1 MSSQNSVTTTN
12 QRRTDYQLRCLATGH
27 SVQDRALDGEHM
39 TLTCPETPKPSFLRT
54 EYAKR
59 RLDVGAPSEGLYRFA
74 DWLPVQ
80 RRLSGSS
87 APVTFK
93 SEGLGEALDM
103 DELYITFSGY
113 WPERNAWMYTG
124 TFKECEAYSVSA
136 RVSASYPET
145 LVVASAGNTA
155 RAFMRVCSENRIP
168 LVITIPEENLD
179 ALWSVGPIAPCVKV
193 LAAGGDAD
201 YSDAIRLA
209 GLVAGVDGFV
219 AEGGAKNVARRDG
232 MATTVLSAVTE
243 IGRIPDAYFQA
254 VGSGTGAIA
263 AWEANLRFIDD
274 GRFGN
279 HTMRLVL
286 SQNSPF
292 LLLHDSWH
300 RGTRELV
307 DIEESVAKQQI
318 HDIRAKVLSNRT
330 PPYSVHG
337 GLFDALCDTDGT
349 ILAVDNEAADRALHL
364 FRRTEGIDVAPA
376 ASVAVASL
384 VDARQR
390 GEVGRDDVVMLNI
403 TGGGYARVFADF
415 DLVHARP
422 DAVIDKRNFTE
433 SKIRQVLDHLF
444 RP

>member
-1 MSSQNSVTTTN
+1 MSLHNSATTTT
-12 QRRTDYQLRCLATGH
+12 QPQTEYQLRCLATGR
-27 SVQDRALDGEHM
+27 SVQDQALRGGSM
-39 TLTCPETPKPSFLRT
+39 TLTCPDAPKPALLRT

-80 RRLSGSS
+80 RRLTGSS

-93 SEGLGEALDM
+93 SEGLAEALDM
-103 DELYITFSGY
+103 NELYITFSGY
-113 WPERNAWMYTG
+113 WPERDARMYTG

-136 RVSASYPET
+136 RASAASPET

-168 LVITIPEENLD
+168 LVIAIPEENLD
-179 ALWSVGPIAPCVKV
+179 ALWSVGPVDPCVKV
-193 LAAGGDAD
+193 LAAGGNAD

-209 GLVAGVDGFV
+209 DLVSSMDGFV

-274 GRFGN
+274 GRFGD
-279 HTMRLVL
+279 HKMRLIL

-300 RGTRELV
+300 RRSRELV
-307 DIEESVAKQQI
+307 VIDESVAKRQI

-330 PPYSVHG
+330 PPYAVHG
-337 GLFDALCDTDGT
+337 GLFDALSDTDGT

-384 VDARQR
+384 VDARRR
-390 GEVGRDDVVMLNI
+390 GEVGRDDVVMLNV

-422 DAVIDKRNFTE
+422 DAVLDKRHFSE
-433 SKIRQVLDHLF
+433 SGIRRLLDHLF
-444 RP
+444 HP

>member
-1 MSSQNSVTTTN
+1 MSSHIRATATK
-12 QRRTDYQLRCLATGH
+12 QRKTDYQLRCLATGQ
-27 SVQDRALDGEHM
+27 SVQDRALAGESM
-39 TLTCPETPKPSFLRT
+39 TLACPEAPKPSFLRT

-59 RLDVGAPSEGLYRFA
+59 RLDVGAPAEGLYRFA

-80 RRLSGSS
+80 RRLAGSS

-93 SEGLGEALDM
+93 SEGLAEALDM
-103 DELYITFSGY
+103 SELYITFSGY
-113 WPERNAWMYTG
+113 WPERDARMYTG
-124 TFKECEAYSVSA
+124 TFKECEAYSVAA
-136 RVSASYPET
+136 RVSASYPDT

-168 LVITIPEENLD
+168 LVIAIPEENLD
-179 ALWSVGPIAPCVKV
+179 ALWSVGPVDPCVKV
-193 LAAGGDAD
+193 LAAGGNAD

-209 GLVAGVDGFV
+209 GLVAGMDGFV

-243 IGRIPDAYFQA
+243 IGRVPDAYFQA

-263 AWEANLRFIDD
+263 AWEANLRFIED
-274 GRFGN
+274 GRFGS
-279 HTMRLVL
+279 HKMRLIL

-292 LLLHDSWH
+292 LLLHDSWR
-300 RGTRELV
+300 RGSRELV
-307 DIEESVAKQQI
+307 DIDETVAKQQI

-337 GLFDALCDTDGT
+337 GLFDALSDTGGT
-349 ILAVDNEAADRALHL
+349 ILAVDNAAADHALHL

-384 VDARQR
+384 IDARRR

-415 DLVHARP
+415 DLVHAQAH
-422 DAVIDKRNFTE
+422 AVIDKRHFSE
-433 SKIRQVLDHLF
+433 SKIRRVLDHLF
-444 RP
+444 QS